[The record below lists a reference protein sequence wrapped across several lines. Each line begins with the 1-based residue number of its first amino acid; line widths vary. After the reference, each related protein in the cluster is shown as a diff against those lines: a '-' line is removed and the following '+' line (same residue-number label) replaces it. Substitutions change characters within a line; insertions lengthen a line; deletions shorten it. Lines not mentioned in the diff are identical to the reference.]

1 MLLVANASLSC
12 SSSTWF
18 RRFLNNG
25 ANIERSLEGS
35 ALPDAIWELTS
46 FDYARH
52 AARDGPV
59 VIAGPPLSS
68 LSAGEHGEWV
78 DGLFSYLLTVEAD
91 PQILQRRQPDG
102 SGDLA
107 DYLRDIYCSRA
118 SDPRRVSGR
127 PVKCVPIPGSR
138 RSSLL
143 ERDFFYSPGRDGSN
157 VLYANSEGALTSD
170 PSLAWKKVSVPGE
183 KRRMALMITASQE
196 PSVIGRRDPSIFV
209 LTQESIKSGE
219 NFGYGKLVVDAPAP
233 EPALSLPPAIREH
246 LALVTTSDGHTVLHL
261 APEFTV
267 PAADAVKQSQLKVC
281 HAFLFI

>member
-25 ANIERSLEGS
+25 ANIERYLGGS
-35 ALPDAIWELTS
+35 ALPDPIWELTS

-91 PQILQRRQPDG
+91 SQFLQRRQPDG

-118 SDPRRVSGR
+118 SDPRRISGR
-127 PVKCVPIPGSR
+127 PVKCVQFLVRTGPRCSHET
-138 RSSLL
+138 SFTLL
-143 ERDFFYSPGRDGSN
+143 AAMAATCCTRMARAHSPVTPPSPGRKSPSPARN
-157 VLYANSEGALTSD
+157 VG
-170 PSLAWKKVSVPGE
+170 W
-183 KRRMALMITASQE
+183 R
-196 PSVIGRRDPSIFV
+196 
-209 LTQESIKSGE
+209 
-219 NFGYGKLVVDAPAP
+219 
-233 EPALSLPPAIREH
+233 
-246 LALVTTSDGHTVLHL
+246 
-261 APEFTV
+261 
-267 PAADAVKQSQLKVC
+267 
-281 HAFLFI
+281 